1 MKKEQKGKWDQ
12 TQRLSDAF
20 CEVMLDMDA
29 KTLAETLTECGVSP
43 KVLAE
48 KSRSVAEKALASFA
62 KDEAERI
69 QDVGRVKAL
78 HEGLGALLVLL
89 RRKAGLSQ
97 EEVAV
102 RARVEVKEIR
112 AIETDPTVEPSPRTI
127 FQLEQLFK
135 LPERTLV
142 KLSGITT
149 IPNEE
154 FTEEVTR
161 FAADARAMN
170 TLSKEETNL
179 VNAFVKFLSTW
190 SAKRQK

>member
-1 MKKEQKGKWDQ
+1 
-12 TQRLSDAF
+12 
-20 CEVMLDMDA
+20 MLDMDA
-29 KTLAETLTECGVSP
+29 KTLADTLTECGLSP

-48 KSRSVAEKALASFA
+48 KSRSVAEEALERFG
-62 KDEAERI
+62 KDEAERVK
-69 QDVGRVKAL
+69 DVGRVKAL

-97 EEVAV
+97 EEVSK
-102 RARVEVKEIR
+102 RARVDVEEVR

-127 FQLEQLFK
+127 FQLEQLFH

-154 FTEEVTR
+154 FTEGVTR

-179 VNAFVKFLSTW
+179 VNAFIKFLSTW
-190 SAKRQK
+190 SESRK

>member
-1 MKKEQKGKWDQ
+1 MEKKEKGKWDQ
-12 TQRLSDAF
+12 TQRLADAF
-20 CEVMLDMDA
+20 CEVMLDMDE
-29 KTLAETLTECGVSP
+29 KTLAETLTECGLSP
-43 KVLAE
+43 KALTE
-48 KSRSVAEKALASFA
+48 KSRSIAENALERFA
-62 KDEAERI
+62 KDEAERV
-69 QDVGRVKAL
+69 QDVGRLKAL

-97 EEVAV
+97 EEVSE
-102 RARVEVKEIR
+102 RARVDVKEIQ
-112 AIETDPTVEPSPRTI
+112 AIETDPTFEPSPRTI
-127 FQLEQLFK
+127 FQLEQLFH

-170 TLSKEETNL
+170 TLSKEETKL
-179 VNAFVKFLSTW
+179 VNAFIRFLSTW
-190 SAKRQK
+190 SGEGRK

>member
-1 MKKEQKGKWDQ
+1 MEKEQKGKWDQ
-12 TQRLSDAF
+12 TQRLAETF

-29 KTLAETLTECGVSP
+29 KALAETLTECGVSP

-48 KSRSVAEKALASFA
+48 KSRSVAERALERFA
-62 KDEAERI
+62 RDEAQRV
-69 QDVGRVKAL
+69 QDAGRVKTL
-78 HEGLGALLVLL
+78 HEGLSALLVLL

-102 RARVEVKEIR
+102 RARVDVGEIR

-127 FQLEQLFK
+127 FQLEQLFQ

-142 KLSGITT
+142 KLSGIAT

-154 FTEEVTR
+154 FAEEVTR

-170 TLSKEETNL
+170 TLSKEETKL
-179 VNAFVKFLSTW
+179 VNAFIKFLSAW
-190 SAKRQK
+190 NGERQK

>member
-1 MKKEQKGKWDQ
+1 MKKEQKGKGNQ
-12 TQRLSDAF
+12 TQRLAETF

-29 KTLAETLTECGVSP
+29 KTLVETLTECGVSP

-48 KSRSVAEKALASFA
+48 KSRSVAEKALESFA
-62 KDEAERI
+62 KDEAERV
-69 QDVGRVKAL
+69 QDVGRVKTL

-97 EEVAV
+97 EDVAV
-102 RARVEVKEIR
+102 RARVEIKEIR

-142 KLSGITT
+142 ELSGITT

-190 SAKRQK
+190 SGERRK